1 MRKRVIVTAAL
12 AALLVVGGLYASN
25 MGFKL
30 NYPLVGPSGSGTGN
44 NMLALPYNQ
53 QTNLIDAEDLILDID
68 ASPGGPVVGSV
79 TTFLTDNTTLS
90 YTGFS
95 GTNFSLTPGEAYQI
109 AVSDDVSFVPSH
121 Y

>member
-1 MRKRVIVTAAL
+1 MWAYLYHSTQTL
-12 AALLVVGGLYASN
+12 AGGLIN
-25 MGFKL
+25 E
-30 NYPLVGPSGSGTGN
+30 
-44 NMLALPYNQ
+44 
-53 QTNLIDAEDLILDID
+53 IDA
-68 ASPGGPVVGSV
+68 AYGGSVVSAV